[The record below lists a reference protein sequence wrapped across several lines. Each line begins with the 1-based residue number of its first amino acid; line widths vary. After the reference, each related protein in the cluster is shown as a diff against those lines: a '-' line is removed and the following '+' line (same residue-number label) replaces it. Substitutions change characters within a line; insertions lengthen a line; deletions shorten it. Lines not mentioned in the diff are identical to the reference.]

1 MMRKRQA
8 WSGREVGGIVFWV
21 IFCVALAVGLWM
33 GLAGNA
39 ARCQPDKTTA
49 RAEKQAVN
57 EQSAFYCNTKS
68 LSIKEWAH
76 KIAISAKMRNARME
90 IKELRDGY
98 AFRFRP
104 GGVSLVELADWV
116 ASEARCCP
124 FFDMGIE
131 VEREGGPVWLTL
143 RGREGVKQFIKMEF
157 KLNGEEVKQ

>member
-1 MMRKRQA
+1 MMSKRQA
-8 WSGREVGGIVFWV
+8 WSDREAGATAFGV
-21 IFCVALAVGLWM
+21 IFCIALTVGLWM
-33 GLAGNA
+33 GLAGLA
-39 ARCQPDKTTA
+39 ARLQSDATGA

-76 KIAISAKMRNARME
+76 KGGISAKMRYARTE
-90 IKELRDGY
+90 IKELPDGY

-104 GGVSLVELADWV
+104 DGVSVVELADWV
-116 ASEARCCP
+116 TSEARCCP

-131 VEREGGPVWLTL
+131 VEHEGGPVWLTL

-157 KLNGEEVKQ
+157 DLNAEEVKQ